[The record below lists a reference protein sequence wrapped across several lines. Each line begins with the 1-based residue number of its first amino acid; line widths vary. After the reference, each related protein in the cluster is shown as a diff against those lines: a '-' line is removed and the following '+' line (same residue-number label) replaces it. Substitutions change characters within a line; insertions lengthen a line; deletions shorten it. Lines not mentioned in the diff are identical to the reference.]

1 MKKTAAPKKSP
12 PSVKTAKKPKRDH
25 WTVEFFKRVDA
36 WGDAMKETDGKH
48 SRA

>member
-12 PSVKTAKKPKRDH
+12 PSVKTTKKPKRDH

-36 WGDAMKETDGKH
+36 WGDAMKETDSKR